1 MKEKKI
7 SLKDLLRFIPD
18 SFFDK
23 IAAETNVDFQV
34 KKLNGKVMFNL
45 IMMGLLESE
54 RLSLRVMEQI
64 YSSQKFKIISGISA
78 KEGTKHNSIADRISS
93 ISSTYF
99 EELFMKSAELFNT
112 KFKKREIGK
121 YKIERFDSTMVSLSS
136 KLLKFGMVT
145 GSKNKSG
152 EHTINQLKYTI
163 GFNGLIPD
171 KVKLYTGQKYLGED
185 LALYE
190 TIIENKYDEKSI
202 AVFDRGLKSR
212 EKFAAIDKEER
223 LFVTRINPTKNYKTI
238 ETISTKPIDMDG
250 LIIEKEL
257 KVYLLRDKTAIK
269 TPLRLIITKQKKTK
283 EPIYF
288 VTNST
293 DLSAEEVCL
302 VYKMR
307 WDIEVFFRFLKQELN
322 LKHLVSRT
330 ENGIKV
336 MLYMTLMTAMLLLIY
351 KEVNKIAGYKMAKR
365 QFVSELDN
373 EILKIIIIACNGD
386 PDKLTK
392 IEYFKGFGQ

>member
-7 SLKDLLRFIPD
+7 SLKDLLRFIPE

-23 IAAETNVDFQV
+23 IATETNVDFQV

-99 EELFMKSAELFNT
+99 EELFMKSAELFNS
-112 KFKKREIGK
+112 KFKKREMGK

-238 ETISTKPIDMDG
+238 ETISTKPIDTDG

-336 MLYMTLMTAMLLLIY
+336 MLYMTLMTAILLLIY
-351 KEVNKIAGYKMAKR
+351 KEINKIAGYKMAKR

>member
-136 KLLKFGMVT
+136 K
-145 GSKNKSG
+145 
-152 EHTINQLKYTI
+152 
-163 GFNGLIPD
+163 
-171 KVKLYTGQKYLGED
+171 
-185 LALYE
+185 
-190 TIIENKYDEKSI
+190 
-202 AVFDRGLKSR
+202 
-212 EKFAAIDKEER
+212 
-223 LFVTRINPTKNYKTI
+223 
-238 ETISTKPIDMDG
+238 
-250 LIIEKEL
+250 
-257 KVYLLRDKTAIK
+257 
-269 TPLRLIITKQKKTK
+269 
-283 EPIYF
+283 
-288 VTNST
+288 
-293 DLSAEEVCL
+293 
-302 VYKMR
+302 
-307 WDIEVFFRFLKQELN
+307 
-322 LKHLVSRT
+322 
-330 ENGIKV
+330 
-336 MLYMTLMTAMLLLIY
+336 
-351 KEVNKIAGYKMAKR
+351 
-365 QFVSELDN
+365 
-373 EILKIIIIACNGD
+373 
-386 PDKLTK
+386 
-392 IEYFKGFGQ
+392 